1 MKASSS
7 HPSVAAQV
15 AALPELAMPELWALW
30 DQHFPRRPNRVNRGY
45 LEARLAYRL
54 QEIAYGG
61 LPAEV
66 KAHLADCGERHSK
79 IKTGGGPQVRLM
91 PGATLV
97 REWDAREYRVLV
109 TADGQY
115 ALDGK
120 RYRSLSAVAR
130 AITGTH
136 WSGPAFFGLKKTG
149 GAR

>member
-1 MKASSS
+1 MKAPSSN
-7 HPSVAAQV
+7 PSVAAQV
-15 AALPELAMPELWALW
+15 AVLPNLSMPELWALW

-54 QEIAYGG
+54 QELAYGG

-79 IKTGGGPQVRLM
+79 IKTGRGPQVRLM
-91 PGATLV
+91 PGAVLV

-115 ALDGK
+115 ELDGK

-130 AITGTH
+130 TITGTH